1 MLKVK
6 NAKPFM
12 FNQWISEIGNA
23 NFIFKGDIV
32 HCHVKG
38 L

>member
-6 NAKPFM
+6 NAKQFM
-12 FNQWISEIGNA
+12 FNQWISEIDNA
-23 NFIFKGDIV
+23 NFIFKEDIAR
-32 HCHVKG
+32 CHAKG